1 VTTTAEPHSRW
12 VLVDTSAYFALADQQ
27 DRNHEAALRVRNRLI
42 GERWRLLTTNFVIAE
57 THALLL
63 ARLGRA
69 IALRVLQQIDRSTT
83 TIVRVSEG
91 DEMRARGILSKY
103 DDKDFSFTDAASFA
117 VMERLRMSQAFSFDR
132 DFAQYGFTTVRPG

>member
-1 VTTTAEPHSRW
+1 M
-12 VLVDTSAYFALADQQ
+12 DTSAYFALADQQ
-27 DRNHEAALRVRNRLI
+27 DRNHEAALMVRNRLI
-42 GERWRLLTTNFVIAE
+42 GERWRLFTNNFVIAE

-83 TIVRVSEG
+83 RIVRVSEG
-91 DEMRARGILSKY
+91 DETRARDILSKY
-103 DDKDFSFTDAASFA
+103 NDKDFSFTDAASFA